1 MSKTDLK
8 VSMKKKD
15 ILQKEPNSAEK
26 INSEERKEKT
36 NDLLK
41 RDTKPSDLKDT
52 SSQEKEM
59 IIPSSKKDTW
69 NDSAWDE
76 TNSSYTSKE
85 LKKRSQKKRVLKFD
99 NKSKDNSIPCI
110 EQNEFEDKSNSAFI
124 SFFQCIYSAQEEEII
139 DEKFIRIFQL
149 KIKSGDIKETLSSLL
164 LEGTDLDS
172 LWENK
177 EILETYLNSL
187 KSEFGYALEL
197 SNKNETD
204 ISYMWFIEEKLQK
217 SIIKSSFKDKSK
229 NWDELIEK
237 PKQLKIKWSLN
248 NSEIIINED
257 RHIKFDLMRKYSSL
271 NRFLQNH
278 FENWIKLILLS
289 WIKMKESDR
298 ISLNSIKA
306 YIINVKN
313 KLEKMHRHKRYSIC
327 GPFISFSSL
336 NKIFNLRKSI
346 KQNKF
351 DLSLKSFTIK
361 YLLEIL
367 KVLDLIQQS
376 IADSTIGEV
385 ESSDESEVKEVLQDN
400 DDNESNIDLWTLIRK
415 LEKRIL
421 DSSDKRTVEYFWK
434 NKKYIFESGSSYEYI
449 TPDLKSTKLVIPKE
463 CIKEVQKD
471 LKGLFLNVKNE
482 PKIHMFDTKFDWREQ
497 DKEKLKPIPLN
508 FKKIKNCN
516 EVMKKIKNLD
526 KADELMLKN
535 ENDKQIKTHCHKL
548 LKSFNKCK
556 EECPQLFENV
566 AIIKDFDWNN
576 INKLEDQIS
585 NHINEKEQLSFQCLK
600 DWKYIFSE
608 NIEECLNQ
616 QAEIIFGSGNFIK
629 EVKLN
634 KKSEKESFK
643 NLIFNR
649 FKGIQYILKN
659 PILTGFK
666 NSKVSRD
673 FISFIIHE
681 MENNDINT
689 KKSWVIGEQSE
700 IFLSA
705 ETIMSYPFE
714 SLMKWNSTKGR
725 LFLLD
730 NWEKFSNMESF
741 GNQTHYG
748 HIFGFVHNENESTK
762 GRYLF

>member
-1 MSKTDLK
+1 M
-8 VSMKKKD
+8 
-15 ILQKEPNSAEK
+15 
-26 INSEERKEKT
+26 
-36 NDLLK
+36 
-41 RDTKPSDLKDT
+41 
-52 SSQEKEM
+52 
-59 IIPSSKKDTW
+59 
-69 NDSAWDE
+69 
-76 TNSSYTSKE
+76 
-85 LKKRSQKKRVLKFD
+85 
-99 NKSKDNSIPCI
+99 
-110 EQNEFEDKSNSAFI
+110 
-124 SFFQCIYSAQEEEII
+124 
-139 DEKFIRIFQL
+139 
-149 KIKSGDIKETLSSLL
+149 SSLL
-164 LEGTDLDS
+164 LEGTDLNS

-217 SIIKSSFKDKSK
+217 SIIKSLFKDKSK
-229 NWDELIEK
+229 NWDELMEK

-248 NSEIIINED
+248 NNEIIINKD

-376 IADSTIGEV
+376 IAESTIDEV

-400 DDNESNIDLWTLIRK
+400 DDNESNIDLRTLIRK

-449 TPDLKSTKLVIPKE
+449 TPDLKSTKLVMPKE
-463 CIKEVQKD
+463 CIKEIQKD

-482 PKIHMFDTKFDWREQ
+482 SKIHMFDTKFDWREQ

-576 INKLEDQIS
+576 IDKLEDQIS
-585 NHINEKEQLSFQCLK
+585 NHINEKEQLSFQYLK
-600 DWKYIFSE
+600 DWKY
-608 NIEECLNQ
+608 
-616 QAEIIFGSGNFIK
+616 
-629 EVKLN
+629 
-634 KKSEKESFK
+634 
-643 NLIFNR
+643 R
-649 FKGIQYILKN
+649 RIL
-659 PILTGFK
+659 
-666 NSKVSRD
+666 
-673 FISFIIHE
+673 
-681 MENNDINT
+681 
-689 KKSWVIGEQSE
+689 
-700 IFLSA
+700 
-705 ETIMSYPFE
+705 
-714 SLMKWNSTKGR
+714 
-725 LFLLD
+725 
-730 NWEKFSNMESF
+730 
-741 GNQTHYG
+741 
-748 HIFGFVHNENESTK
+748 
-762 GRYLF
+762 